1 MSRVVVQLD
10 QIEVEVGKREL
21 RAALSGNAPV
31 APVSS
36 APDNIIS
43 LTFKVRIQRC
53 GGEMRLIIP
62 PDLPGHL
69 PTAPTPSLL
78 KAVARGRQSYEWV
91 LAGEAW
97 GRRSIAQRTD
107 FDERHVAQILE
118 CAFLAPD
125 IVTAILD
132 GRQPSRLTARK
143 ITRHLP
149 LSWVEQRRQLGF
161 PPVPSATHRVC

>member
-1 MSRVVVQLD
+1 L
-10 QIEVEVGKREL
+10 K
-21 RAALSGNAPV
+21 
-31 APVSS
+31 
-36 APDNIIS
+36 
-43 LTFKVRIQRC
+43 FKARIQRC
-53 GGEMRLIIP
+53 GGEMRIIIR
-62 PDLPGHL
+62 PDLPGDL
-69 PTAPTPSLL
+69 PTTLIPSLL
-78 KAVARGRQSYEWV
+78 KAVARGRQWYELV
-91 LAGEAW
+91 LAGEVW
-97 GRRSIAQRTD
+97 GRRSIAQRVD

-118 CAFLAPD
+118 SAFLAPD